1 MKIGNLVRIKSNE
14 HLGLFVIMAHGED
27 RRWAKIMSLS
37 TSETAY
43 EMLRSL
49 EVINENR

>member
-1 MKIGNLVRIKSNE
+1 MKIGSLVRIKSNE
-14 HLGLFVIMAHGED
+14 HLGLFVIVAHGED
-27 RRWAKIMSLS
+27 RRWAKIVSLS

-43 EMLRSL
+43 KKLCWL

>member
-1 MKIGNLVRIKSNE
+1 MKIGSLVRIKGRE
-14 HLGLFVIMAHGED
+14 CFGLFVIVAHGED

-49 EVINENR
+49 EVINESG

>member
-1 MKIGNLVRIKSNE
+1 MRVGSLVRIRHNE
-14 HLGLFVIMAHGED
+14 HHGLFVIVAHGED

-49 EVINENR
+49 EVVHAKR